1 MFLMRDAHKMLLLL
15 FVALLAANSTAQEVK
30 HAPTVEQCRAD
41 QRLWLDKLENPTV
54 ILPDYETL
62 TGWFHKMFECKSSD
76 PENRRLYHNVMGE
89 VDADQVVRLEQF
101 LRRHGL
107 YDQFIAEDSA
117 GKR

>member
-1 MFLMRDAHKMLLLL
+1 MRKAHKVLLLL
-15 FVALLAANSTAQEVK
+15 LLLLLVVSLLARSHAQVK

-41 QRLWLDKLENPTV
+41 QRLWLDRLETSTV

-62 TGWFHKMFECKSSD
+62 TGWFHKMFECKSVD

-107 YDQFIAEDSA
+107 YDQFVAEDKV
-117 GKR
+117 GNR